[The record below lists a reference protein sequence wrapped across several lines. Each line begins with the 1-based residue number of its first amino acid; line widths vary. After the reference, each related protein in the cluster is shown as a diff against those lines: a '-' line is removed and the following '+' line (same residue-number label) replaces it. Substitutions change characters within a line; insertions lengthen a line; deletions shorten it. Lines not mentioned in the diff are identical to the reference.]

1 MKRIF
6 NSLAARR
13 AILAT
18 AFALAGSAAQ
28 ANCGSAM
35 CLLNTDWS
43 TQGVWTEPGLRM
55 DLRYEAVRQDR
66 LRAGTK
72 KVGPE
77 AVSDELVPLR
87 TRDGNWY
94 VSLDYAFDARWGV
107 GVSLPFVQREH
118 TQLRRDEA
126 GDIVQKFDLEGAGD
140 ARVLGRWQALST
152 VSADRGGEAAGV
164 TFGLK
169 LPTGRDDVIDPN
181 GERAEPGLQPG
192 TGTTDLLLGAYWHR
206 QFVDSRVSLFARAQ
220 WQRALDRKDDY
231 RPGDKLSLDIGLRYP
246 LTDRLALQLQA
257 NALATA
263 KSEGERAEPENTGGS
278 LLTLSP
284 GFAFTIT
291 PDTQLYAFYQR
302 PIYQRVNGVQ
312 LSTKDA
318 FALGISTRF

>member
-1 MKRIF
+1 MKQAKALTRAVVLAMPLG
-6 NSLAARR
+6 LAAT
-13 AILAT
+13 L
-18 AFALAGSAAQ
+18 AQ

-43 TQGVWTEPGLRM
+43 TQGVWTEPGLRV
-55 DLRYEAVRQDR
+55 DLRYEGVRQDR

-72 KVGPE
+72 KAGPE
-77 AVSDELVPLR
+77 AVSDEIVPLR
-87 TRDGNWY
+87 TRDGNWFLA
-94 VSLDYAFDARWGV
+94 LDYAFDARWGL

-118 TQLRRDEA
+118 RQLRRDELA
-126 GDIVQKFDLEGAGD
+126 GDSVQNFSLDGAGD
-140 ARVLGRWQALST
+140 VRVLGRWQALSS
-152 VSADRGGEAAGV
+152 VSLDRGAEAAGF

-169 LPTGRDDVIDPN
+169 LPTGRDDVLDPN

-192 TGTTDLLLGAYWHR
+192 TGTTDLLLGVYWHR
-206 QFVDSRVSLFARAQ
+206 QLVESRLSLFTRVQ

-231 RPGDKLSLDIGLRYP
+231 RPGDKLSLDVGVRYP
-246 LTDRLALQLQA
+246 LTDRFALQLQA

-284 GFAFTIT
+284 GIAFGLTN
-291 PDTQLYAFYQR
+291 DTQLYAFYQR